1 MKKLIL
7 CLLLSS
13 SIPSFCQEITRV
25 RDRIILS
32 DRSCAVVMDVTKSLS
47 DWMEKSIHDKS
58 KSCPINLRSPV
69 QKNGKCTYDITDCV
83 PDHVVKYQG
92 VNPKYQG
99 PNCFNLTLVMNNIL
113 PALRYVSPDEV
124 AFYLNPPICRELKN
138 EEKREAGDIGAIRQ
152 ITVNKERTGA
162 MVDEYHA
169 FVYISDKIAYSKNG
183 YAQTSPYGL
192 LPLEKVYELYNI
204 NKNKECRENELNP
217 RADCKFVT
225 SYFRCISMEEYLA
238 QTKNVSVEVK
248 NTFATLEGYEQCLEK
263 KMMSATPVSAIA
275 QNNVKD
281 SVMALA
287 VYLNAE
293 LEKNNTEQIKNK
305 EQNFVLASIRLK
317 LAAIADQF
325 EMTKSPKSFE
335 DFTTFSKVLKN
346 ISDKYRA
353 RIRESK

>member
-1 MKKLIL
+1 
-7 CLLLSS
+7 
-13 SIPSFCQEITRV
+13 
-25 RDRIILS
+25 
-32 DRSCAVVMDVTKSLS
+32 
-47 DWMEKSIHDKS
+47 
-58 KSCPINLRSPV
+58 
-69 QKNGKCTYDITDCV
+69 
-83 PDHVVKYQG
+83 
-92 VNPKYQG
+92 
-99 PNCFNLTLVMNNIL
+99 
-113 PALRYVSPDEV
+113 
-124 AFYLNPPICRELKN
+124 
-138 EEKREAGDIGAIRQ
+138 
-152 ITVNKERTGA
+152 
-162 MVDEYHA
+162 
-169 FVYISDKIAYSKNG
+169 
-183 YAQTSPYGL
+183 
-192 LPLEKVYELYNI
+192 
-204 NKNKECRENELNP
+204 
-217 RADCKFVT
+217 
-225 SYFRCISMEEYLA
+225 MEEYLA